1 MQPDKSLVLNENTGL
16 SAESE
21 KLSAE
26 RPVLSIVVTVLNE
39 RENIIPV
46 CQELAAVLSDLPA
59 CEIVFVDD
67 GSADG
72 TLDMLRQARKT
83 VSGLSGLRIL
93 RHDRRRGKSGA
104 LRTGIKNARGVW
116 IATIDGDGQDDPSEI
131 PELLDLGLSGQ
142 KTGRAPLVV
151 GTRLKRSD
159 TIWRRL
165 ATRFA
170 NGLRQRILADE
181 CPDTGAPMK
190 VFLREDFLNLPQ
202 FEGLHRFLP
211 ALMKTYKVPLVC
223 KAVRHRSRLHGES
236 KYTNLGRAIV
246 GVRDLLGVVWLRNRT
261 RLPETVEE
269 C

>member
-1 MQPDKSLVLNENTGL
+1 MAGIKEIASLENENF
-16 SAESE
+16 SE
-21 KLSAE
+21 E
-26 RPVLSIVVTVLNE
+26 CPVLSIVVTVLNE

-46 CQELAAVLSDLPA
+46 CQELAAVLPHLPP

-67 GSADG
+67 GSVDG
-72 TLDMLRQARKT
+72 TLEMLREARET
-83 VSGLSGLRIL
+83 VPGLGGLRIL
-93 RHDRRRGKSGA
+93 KHDRRRGKSGA
-104 LRTGIKNARGVW
+104 LRTAIKNAKGCW

-131 PELLDLGLSGQ
+131 PELLALGRSGQ

-170 NGLRQRILADE
+170 NALRQRILADG

-211 ALMKTYKVPLVC
+211 ALMKTYKIPLVC
-223 KAVRHRSRLHGES
+223 KPVRHRSRLHGES
-236 KYTNLGRAIV
+236 KYTNFGRAVV